1 MTEYSDTG
9 HHGPMKK
16 RSTQADIARQLDR
29 LEALIREYPD
39 GVGLAE
45 LGEAYTQASG
55 ARILDRTIRRRLDAL
70 QEQARIRSEGAA
82 RATRYHALSVQPRI
96 ESTPAG
102 ATETSAA
109 HEQLDTPDAEEP
121 YIPLSAAGAEVRA
134 LIRQP
139 ISARQ
144 PVGYHEDFIRSYQP
158 GETWY
163 LPEAMRR
170 RLHEVGRTPDAD
182 RPAGTFA
189 HDVYELLL
197 IDLAWASSRLE
208 GNTYSRLDTRTL
220 LEYGVRAEG
229 KDAAEAQMI
238 LNHKNAIEFLV
249 DHAESIGFNRP
260 TFFTLH
266 AALAENLI
274 HDQRD
279 EGRIRRRM
287 VQVTGTTYTP
297 LAIPQKLEEL
307 FDLLLTTVD
316 AIPDPFEQAFFVMVH
331 VPYLQPF
338 VDVNKRTS
346 RLAANL
352 PLIKANLCPLSFVD
366 VPQLAYVE
374 GTLAVYEYTRVEL
387 LRDVFEWAYERSC
400 VRYRVVRDAMGV
412 PDPIRLRYRTLLADA
427 VHDAVLGGRR
437 PRLSDMRRRGEAHDV
452 PADDLEEF
460 AAIALGLLVD
470 LHEGTVARYDI
481 HPSEFRAWKAQVT
494 TGSLPSG

>member
-1 MTEYSDTG
+1 
-9 HHGPMKK
+9 MKK
-16 RSTQADIARQLDR
+16 RPTQADIARQLDR

-39 GVGLAE
+39 GVGPAE
-45 LGEAYTQASG
+45 LSEAYTEASG
-55 ARILDRTIRRRLDAL
+55 AKILDRTMRRRLDAL
-70 QEQARIRSEGAA
+70 QEQARVRSEGAA
-82 RATRYHALSVQPRI
+82 RATRYHAVSVH
-96 ESTPAG
+96 TPAKSAPAE
-102 ATETSAA
+102 ATETSTAPEPRA
-109 HEQLDTPDAEEP
+109 TLDAEEP
-121 YIPLSAAGAEVRA
+121 YIPLSAAGAGVRA

-144 PVGYHEDFIRSYQP
+144 PIGYNEDFLRSYQP

-163 LPEAMRR
+163 LPEAIRG

-238 LNHKNAIEFLV
+238 LNHKNAIELV
-249 DHAESIGFNRP
+249 VDQSEGIGFNRP
-260 TFFTLH
+260 TFLTLH

-274 HDQRD
+274 GDQRD

-307 FDLLLTTVD
+307 LDLLLTTAD
-316 AIPDPFEQAFFVMVH
+316 AIPDAFEQAFFVMVH
-331 VPYLQPF
+331 LPYLQPF

-366 VPQLAYVE
+366 VPELAYVE

-387 LRDVFEWAYERSC
+387 LRDLFEWAYERSC
-400 VRYRVVRDAMGV
+400 ARYRVVRDAMGV
-412 PDPIRLRYRTLLADA
+412 PDPIRLRYRTLLANA
-427 VHDAVLGGRR
+427 VYDAVLGGRT

-460 AAIALGLLVD
+460 AAVALGLLVD

-481 HPSEFRAWKAQVT
+481 RPSEFQAWKAKVK
-494 TGSLPSG
+494 SAS